1 MSRLILSLCSRRLLQ
16 CAKAVIGQHL
26 MRWVDVRIQRTID
39 YNMNDGTH
47 VVASADVCGIYG
59 NGSSVEEAVEDFC
72 MVIKTRLTNNLGGI
86 YSQTSDFEFQ
96 ERKFLGLEGYWNED
110 GVHILQKHR
119 STMYR
124 RRRYIEECRTDCI
137 GLVPFS

>member
-1 MSRLILSLCSRRLLQ
+1 
-16 CAKAVIGQHL
+16 
-26 MRWVDVRIQRTID
+26 
-39 YNMNDGTH
+39 MNDGTH

-86 YSQTSDFEFQ
+86 YSQTSDLEFQ

-119 STMYR
+119 VSISVVDGTLKSAER
-124 RRRYIEECRTDCI
+124 IAL
-137 GLVPFS
+137 G